1 MEFASSVDA
10 VGCALDI
17 QQGLEG
23 HEIIK
28 LWVGI
33 HVGDIMHEDEDIYG
47 DGVNVAARLQK
58 IAAPGGIA
66 LSGTARNSLDGKLS
80 AQFTDQGE
88 RQLKNISEAVGIFA
102 AGAGLEDAVGRSDG
116 QSSIAV
122 MPFENRSA
130 DADQEHFADGITEDI
145 IAELSRFRDFKV
157 IASNTVFTFKGQD
170 IYVARIASDLG
181 VRYIIQ
187 GSVRKAGNRVRV
199 TAQLIE
205 GVTNT
210 NLWAER
216 YDGNLDDFFD
226 LQDEITVAIV
236 RAVAPRSGEAELRR
250 GARLQSRDLDLWDAV
265 ARARY
270 LFYRCSKGSWEEL
283 LPFLRQAIRD
293 YPDASILRN
302 LLCFMLV
309 LQIPFGWLGDE
320 EAALNE
326 GDEAAR
332 EALRLDSQDPNAH
345 RGRGMIRLF
354 QGRVDEA
361 IISMRRAL
369 ELNPNSADILGSTAA
384 TYGVAGD
391 YEQARI
397 HLVRAVELSPK
408 DPGRPGWRVG
418 TAIGAFAAERYD
430 DAIDACN
437 ISIEMNPNFPT
448 PYRQRASALA
458 LLGRLEEARRDVASL
473 LELAPSTNLRNTRLR
488 VPIGGEGM
496 DRFIE
501 GLRAAGLPE

>member
-28 LWVGI
+28 LRVGI

-47 DGVNVAARLQK
+47 DGANVAARLQE

-66 LSGTARNSLDGKLS
+66 LSGMARNSLDGKLS

-130 DADQEHFADGITEDI
+130 DADQEYFADGITEDI

-170 IYVARIASDLG
+170 IDVARIASDLG

-210 NLWAER
+210 NL
-216 YDGNLDDFFD
+216 
-226 LQDEITVAIV
+226 
-236 RAVAPRSGEAELRR
+236 
-250 GARLQSRDLDLWDAV
+250 
-265 ARARY
+265 
-270 LFYRCSKGSWEEL
+270 
-283 LPFLRQAIRD
+283 
-293 YPDASILRN
+293 
-302 LLCFMLV
+302 
-309 LQIPFGWLGDE
+309 
-320 EAALNE
+320 
-326 GDEAAR
+326 
-332 EALRLDSQDPNAH
+332 
-345 RGRGMIRLF
+345 
-354 QGRVDEA
+354 
-361 IISMRRAL
+361 
-369 ELNPNSADILGSTAA
+369 
-384 TYGVAGD
+384 
-391 YEQARI
+391 
-397 HLVRAVELSPK
+397 
-408 DPGRPGWRVG
+408 
-418 TAIGAFAAERYD
+418 
-430 DAIDACN
+430 
-437 ISIEMNPNFPT
+437 
-448 PYRQRASALA
+448 
-458 LLGRLEEARRDVASL
+458 
-473 LELAPSTNLRNTRLR
+473 
-488 VPIGGEGM
+488 
-496 DRFIE
+496 
-501 GLRAAGLPE
+501 

>member
-28 LWVGI
+28 LRVGI

-66 LSGTARNSLDGKLS
+66 LSGMARNSLDGKLS

-130 DADQEHFADGITEDI
+130 DADQEYFADGITEDI

-170 IYVARIASDLG
+170 IDVARIASDLG
-181 VRYIIQ
+181 VRFIIQ

-210 NLWAER
+210 NL
-216 YDGNLDDFFD
+216 
-226 LQDEITVAIV
+226 
-236 RAVAPRSGEAELRR
+236 
-250 GARLQSRDLDLWDAV
+250 
-265 ARARY
+265 
-270 LFYRCSKGSWEEL
+270 
-283 LPFLRQAIRD
+283 
-293 YPDASILRN
+293 
-302 LLCFMLV
+302 
-309 LQIPFGWLGDE
+309 
-320 EAALNE
+320 
-326 GDEAAR
+326 
-332 EALRLDSQDPNAH
+332 
-345 RGRGMIRLF
+345 
-354 QGRVDEA
+354 
-361 IISMRRAL
+361 
-369 ELNPNSADILGSTAA
+369 
-384 TYGVAGD
+384 
-391 YEQARI
+391 
-397 HLVRAVELSPK
+397 
-408 DPGRPGWRVG
+408 
-418 TAIGAFAAERYD
+418 
-430 DAIDACN
+430 
-437 ISIEMNPNFPT
+437 
-448 PYRQRASALA
+448 
-458 LLGRLEEARRDVASL
+458 
-473 LELAPSTNLRNTRLR
+473 
-488 VPIGGEGM
+488 
-496 DRFIE
+496 
-501 GLRAAGLPE
+501 